1 MYLSLMYL
9 IPVTHFLDD
18 VPTSDVSKS
27 VTSYIDAVLRPLTF
41 LLRLR
46 VKNMDDAVDSLPVI
60 VKVECFP

>member
-1 MYLSLMYL
+1 MFVVKQNTEDPLFEL
-9 IPVTHFLDD
+9 VLDL
-18 VPTSDVSKS
+18 TL
-27 VTSYIDAVLRPLTF
+27 YIDAVLRPLTF